1 MHHIMNSSLLPSEPP
16 SLRAGTPGGSAH
28 AQPITQPL
36 TQCLS
41 HLLSQPLIGFGQ
53 VRHTR
58 LRPQRNAFAYRTYFL
73 MLPLRSMAANRSC
86 GAVGDVAGHGVGDGA
101 TEGAGGAAALA
112 VNRPAALSFYDC
124 DHGDGRSPGVGGA
137 DGALGWLDELLR
149 REGILDATG
158 EVWLHCYPRV
168 MGYTFK
174 PVSFWYCH
182 TAQGALRAI
191 VVEVN
196 NTFGER
202 HCYLLDRPR
211 YGHELRADKAFHV
224 SPFCPVEGGYRFR
237 FMLGLDPAHAP
248 HGAHTVARIDF
259 DDADGPLIQTSV
271 SGALVP
277 VTRQAIR
284 TALWRYPAMTFGVV
298 ARIHWQAVRL
308 WLKRTRF
315 FSKPVPPDAFVTR
328 QL

>member
-1 MHHIMNSSLLPSEPP
+1 MHSRPP
-16 SLRAGTPGGSAH
+16 SAGPLF
-28 AQPITQPL
+28 QPM
-36 TQCLS
+36 
-41 HLLSQPLIGFGQ
+41 IGFGQ

-58 LRPQRNAFAYRTYFL
+58 LRPDRNAFAYRTYFL
-73 MLPLRSMAANRSC
+73 MLPLRSIAATACEEGQSQ
-86 GAVGDVAGHGVGDGA
+86 
-101 TEGAGGAAALA
+101 GAGRPAALA
-112 VNRPAALSFYDC
+112 INRPAALSFYDS
-124 DHGDGRSPGVGGA
+124 DHGDGRAASAG
-137 DGALGWLDELLR
+137 GALGWLDELLQ

-168 MGYTFK
+168 LGYTFK

-182 TAQGALRAI
+182 TAQGTLRAI

-211 YGHELRADKAFHV
+211 FGQELRADKVFHV

-237 FMLGLDPAHAP
+237 FMLSLDPAHAP
-248 HGAHTVARIDF
+248 HGRRTVARIDF
-259 DDADGPLIQTSV
+259 DDSRGPLIQTSV

-277 VTRQAIR
+277 ATRQAIR
-284 TALWRYPAMTFGVV
+284 TALWHYPAMTLGVI

-308 WLKRTRF
+308 WFKRTRF
-315 FSKPVPPDAFVTR
+315 FSKPAPPDAFVTR

>member
-1 MHHIMNSSLLPSEPP
+1 MTLSFTSSVASPVAALA
-16 SLRAGTPGGSAH
+16 RASMPVHVAPEQ
-28 AQPITQPL
+28 APA
-36 TQCLS
+36 
-41 HLLSQPLIGFGQ
+41 QPLIGFGQ

-58 LRPQRNAFAYRTYFL
+58 LRPKRNAFAYRTYFL
-73 MLPLRSMAANRSC
+73 MLPLRSMAS
-86 GAVGDVAGHGVGDGA
+86 
-101 TEGAGGAAALA
+101 GGSALALA

-124 DHGDGRSPGVGGA
+124 DHGDGRNVGAG
-137 DGALGWLDELLR
+137 GALGWLDELLHQQ
-149 REGILDATG
+149 GIDDATG

-168 MGYTFK
+168 LGYTFK

-182 TAQGALRAI
+182 TAHGALRAI

-211 YGHELRADKAFHV
+211 YGHELCADKVFHV

-237 FMLGLDPAHAP
+237 FMLSLDAAHAP
-248 HGAHTVARIDF
+248 RGAHTVARVDF
-259 DDADGPLIQTSV
+259 DDANGPLIQTSV
-271 SGALVP
+271 SGQLVP
-277 VTRQAIR
+277 ATRQSIR
-284 TALWRYPAMTFGVV
+284 TALWRYPAMTLGVV